1 MASNPSSILRR
12 LMPTAHRLLL
22 ERRIHRALL
31 SVSGKVLVI
40 GAGHDPYKNL
50 VPNASQ
56 VVVTDL
62 DDDSGVIDEIA
73 DAHQLP
79 YGAESFDAV
88 IAIEVFE
95 HLHSPAVAI
104 KECYRVLTPDGVL
117 ILSIPFLFH
126 VHGDP
131 FDYQRLTRQGILNL
145 TEDYF
150 VAQVEEIGGRL
161 AVISDILT
169 TGSKLAVPFRI
180 LNHLFRLPGL
190 RDAKSEDCP
199 SGYWVEAR
207 KL

>member
-1 MASNPSSILRR
+1 MASNPSSILQQ

-22 ERRIHRALL
+22 GRCIRGALR
-31 SVSGKVLVI
+31 SVTGKVLVV

-50 VPNASQ
+50 LPNASQ

-79 YGAESFDAV
+79 YGAEIFDAV

-104 KECYRVLTPDGVL
+104 RECHRVLTADGVL
-117 ILSIPFLFH
+117 IFSIPFLFH

-131 FDYQRLTRQGILNL
+131 FDYQRLTKQGILSL

-150 VAQVEEIGGRL
+150 AAQIVEIGGRL
-161 AVISDILT
+161 AVISDIVT
-169 TGSKLAVPFRI
+169 TSSKLMVPLRI
-180 LNHLFRLPGL
+180 LNHFFRLPGIRSL
-190 RDAKSEDCP
+190 KSRDCP

-207 KL
+207 K